1 MPMQPNHHGNR
12 LRRRVLIC
20 LVLWLI
26 SSSTGCHRLTTQ
38 RSIEQMPGLTPW
50 DANTYGQYVAENMTE
65 LNRRYTERYEPVEFV
80 VDTAAGSARVQ
91 SLIDP
96 AATALLAEVIAEPD
110 SGSAVTIEAIME
122 VVRQRF
128 EYIPE
133 PEAWMPASETIRA
146 GKGDCKNLSILLMS
160 ALTSSG
166 VDAYAA
172 VSNGHM
178 WVRAYDGK
186 QWRILETDTDP
197 ARNQI
202 YRIPGFYEYPLYK
215 IFPDHSLKRVPR

>member
-1 MPMQPNHHGNR
+1 MPMQPDHHGNR
-12 LRRRVLIC
+12 RRRNVLIC
-20 LVLWLI
+20 LFLWLI

-38 RSIEQMPGLTPW
+38 RSIEQAPGMAAW
-50 DANTYGQYVAENMTE
+50 DANTYGQYVAENIAE
-65 LNRRYTERYEPVEFV
+65 LNRKYTERYEPVEFV
-80 VDTAAGSARVQ
+80 VDTAVGSARVQ
-91 SLIDP
+91 RLIDP
-96 AATALLAEVIAEPD
+96 AATALLAEVIAEMD

-122 VVRQRF
+122 VVRKRF

-133 PEAWMPASETIRA
+133 PEVWMPASETIRA
-146 GKGDCKNLSILLMS
+146 GKGDCKNLSILLVS

-186 QWRILETDTDP
+186 HWRILETDTDP

-202 YRIPGFYEYPLYK
+202 YRIPGFYQYPLYK
-215 IFPDHSLKRVPR
+215 IFPDRSLKRIPR